1 VLGRYLQATPDLEA
15 LAAQAEKF
23 PDRWAQGLAIAG
35 RLAGYTEKLEIEGS
49 VDVHHLHHLSDLE
62 LELHI
67 HELEAKL
74 KALDHAPRAL
84 PPATDPP
91 SA

>member
-35 RLAGYTEKLEIEGS
+35 RLAGYTEKLEIEGLT
-49 VDVHHLHHLSDLE
+49 DEEWAAFQEALAE
-62 LELHI
+62 L
-67 HELEAKL
+67 
-74 KALDHAPRAL
+74 
-84 PPATDPP
+84 
-91 SA
+91 